1 MRTISSLFGRA
12 LMCAG
17 LAPWCAVAGTPA
29 QSSPAPALDAGQPAE
44 GRQVDG
50 RQIDG
55 LGKRVNA
62 ATLQQLSGGSD
73 VIQKMMLTGTV
84 SNNQSD
90 HLLTGDNALDGGS
103 FNGAAG
109 LNTVI
114 QNTGNGVL
122 IQNATIVNV
131 QVQP

>member
-1 MRTISSLFGRA
+1 MRTVSSLCGRA
-12 LMCAG
+12 LLCAG

-29 QSSPAPALDAGQPAE
+29 QSSPASIPDPGQPAE
-44 GRQVDG
+44 GRQQV
-50 RQIDG
+50 DG
-55 LGKRVNA
+55 LGKRVDA
-62 ATLQQLSGGSD
+62 ATLQKLSGGSD

-90 HLLTGDNALDGGS
+90 HLVTGDNALNGSS

-109 LNTVI
+109 LNSVI

>member
-1 MRTISSLFGRA
+1 MRTVSSLCGRA
-12 LMCAG
+12 LLCAG

-29 QSSPAPALDAGQPAE
+29 QSSPASIPDPGQPVE
-44 GRQVDG
+44 GRQQV
-50 RQIDG
+50 DG
-55 LGKRVNA
+55 LGKRVDA
-62 ATLQQLSGGSD
+62 ATLQKLSGGSD
-73 VIQKMMLTGTV
+73 VSQKMTLTGTV

-90 HLLTGDNALDGGS
+90 HLLTGDNALNGGS

>member
-1 MRTISSLFGRA
+1 MRAVSSFGGLA
-12 LMCAG
+12 LMWFG
-17 LAPWCAVAGTPA
+17 LAPWCAMAGTPTPA
-29 QSSPAPALDAGQPAE
+29 TSPTASSQGTD
-44 GRQVDG
+44 QVA
-50 RQIDG
+50 G
-55 LGKRVNA
+55 LGKRVDT
-62 ATLQQLSGGSD
+62 ATLQKLSGGSD

-90 HLLTGDNALDGGS
+90 HLLTGDNALNGSS

-109 LNTVI
+109 LNSVI

>member
-1 MRTISSLFGRA
+1 MRAVGSLCGLA
-12 LMCAG
+12 LICAG
-17 LAPWCAVAGTPA
+17 LAPYALAGTPV
-29 QSSPAPALDAGQPAE
+29 QSSPVSPPGAGQSME
-44 GRQVDG
+44 GQQVK
-50 RQIDG
+50 G
-55 LGKRVNA
+55 LGKRVDA
-62 ATLQQLSGGSD
+62 ATLQKLSGGSD
-73 VIQKMMLTGTV
+73 VSQEMMLTGTV

-90 HLLTGDNALDGGS
+90 HLLTGDNALNGGS

>member
-1 MRTISSLFGRA
+1 MRAVSSFGGLA
-12 LMCAG
+12 LMWIG
-17 LAPWCAVAGTPA
+17 LTPWCAMAGTPA
-29 QSSPAPALDAGQPAE
+29 TSPPASSSSSSQATD
-44 GRQVDG
+44 QVA
-50 RQIDG
+50 G
-55 LGKRVNA
+55 LGKRVDT
-62 ATLQQLSGGSD
+62 ATLQKLSGGSD

-90 HLLTGDNALDGGS
+90 HLLTGDNALNGGS